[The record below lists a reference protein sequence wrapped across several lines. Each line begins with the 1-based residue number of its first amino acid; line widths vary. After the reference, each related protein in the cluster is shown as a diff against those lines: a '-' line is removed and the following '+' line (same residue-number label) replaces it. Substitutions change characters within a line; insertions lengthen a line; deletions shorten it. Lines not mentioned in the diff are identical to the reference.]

1 MGCPVSCLLSGSACR
16 MSGTFLPP
24 SSTVLCG
31 SLSIGFWFLDAALD
45 MESYTAPPM
54 AEGLAAYDGKLLIL
68 FESGADYYKDD
79 GGVNPTDRVWV
90 ME

>member
-1 MGCPVSCLLSGSACR
+1 

-54 AEGLAAYDGKLLIL
+54 ADGKLLIL

>member
-1 MGCPVSCLLSGSACR
+1 MESA
-16 MSGTFLPP
+16 PHK
-24 SSTVLCG
+24 TVELG
-31 SLSIGFWFLDAALD
+31 GKNVPLWFLDAALD